1 MRFCEGLNNSKLRFS
16 YPHYLDGSNVTIS
29 VLIRGRQS
37 KYSEREDNV
46 EKEEIG
52 DILSPSKKSQ
62 KPLEAE
68 GSKNSVLL
76 WNLQKE
82 HLVVFF
88 WGGRVV
94 GRDKLCS
101 ETAIIF
107 ANVLLNTSYCRTCII
122 IS

>member
-16 YPHYLDGSNVTIS
+16 YPHYLEGSSVTIS

-46 EKEEIG
+46 EKEGIG

-82 HLVVFF
+82 HLVGFF
-88 WGGRVV
+88 FGGGGGWWV
-94 GRDKLCS
+94 GTNYAQRLRLS
-101 ETAIIF
+101 LPMFYLTQVTAEL
-107 ANVLLNTSYCRTCII
+107 V
-122 IS
+122 